1 MAKRTRKRYS
11 QEQKRNILAAA
22 QKDGL
27 TALQVQK
34 KFGVTPVTYYSW
46 RKKSGVARRRGR
58 PAGVATGAR
67 GDLASVV
74 RGQVQSRVRSML
86 PDIVRAEV
94 NSYLDSLLG
103 SKGAR
108 RRGRRKKK

>member
-1 MAKRTRKRYS
+1 
-11 QEQKRNILAAA
+11 
-22 QKDGL
+22 
-27 TALQVQK
+27 
-34 KFGVTPVTYYSW
+34 
-46 RKKSGVARRRGR
+46 
-58 PAGVATGAR
+58 
-67 GDLASVV
+67 LASVV